1 MIYSSVVSRDTVQI
15 GLLVAALNGLNI
27 LAGDIQNV
35 FLEAPT
41 KEKVFFYAGEEWKSN
56 KDRIVVVVRAFYMVK
71 KAPHR
76 NLGTS

>member
-1 MIYSSVVSRDTVQI
+1 MIYSSVVSRDNVQI

-41 KEKVFFYAGEEWKSN
+41 KEKVFFYAGEE
-56 KDRIVVVVRAFYMVK
+56 
-71 KAPHR
+71 
-76 NLGTS
+76 